1 MVASQ
6 SYTGEGLVGESPEVV
21 EDPQHL
27 GLGVGEGAH
36 SGVEDLDV
44 KRSDQTRTPPGL
56 QLVLGGGVVR
66 HVVVEDSHPVTRHGR
81 VGVAEGRHILG
92 LLLEL

>member
-6 SYTGEGLVGESPEVV
+6 SNTGEGLVGESPEVV

-44 KRSDQTRTPPGL
+44 KGSDQTGAPPGL

-66 HVVVEDSHPVTRHGR
+66 QVVVEDPHPVPRHGG
-81 VGVAEGRHILG
+81 VGVTESGHILR